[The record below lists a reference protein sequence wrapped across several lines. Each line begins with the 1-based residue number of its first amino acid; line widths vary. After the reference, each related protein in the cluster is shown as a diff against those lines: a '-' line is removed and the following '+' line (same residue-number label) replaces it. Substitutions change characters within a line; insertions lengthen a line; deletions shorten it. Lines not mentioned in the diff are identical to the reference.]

1 MKTLQ
6 VIPEVEART
15 ATLASPYPY
24 WITIFLG
31 AFLLFSVQL
40 VTGKYFLPWFGGTP
54 AMWTTCMFF
63 FQVLLL
69 TGYGYAHGLASH
81 LGARSQARLHVFLL
95 FGSLLVFAGLAT
107 AWKSPILP
115 SVGWRPL
122 GSDHPVWHVI
132 LLLSVS
138 AGLPY
143 FVLSTTGPLLQSWFV
158 RTHPGASP
166 YRLYAL
172 SNLGSLLGLL
182 SYPFLVEPWLPLR
195 IQARVWSLGFVF
207 YTVACAYCAWQVRHN
222 STADSVRQSNS
233 EESLDVPS
241 VLDRLIW
248 VGLAA
253 GASVMFLA
261 TTNQICQDVAVVPF
275 LWVLPLSIYLLS
287 FIISFDR
294 AKWYSRTAFH
304 ATFFVAIFAAC
315 CLLNGWAANRI
326 VLQISIYAA
335 ILFVSC
341 MVCHGELVRLKP
353 GPRHLTSFYLMVAL
367 GGAIGGVLVALV
379 FPHIF
384 SAFWEYQFGLWLCA
398 VLLFVVLMRGRDS
411 WLYSRR
417 LALPGLALA
426 AAMLPGVSSLPS
438 HSEGLFGKFFP
449 LLPLLAAL
457 YVLNRWGQRGYNPSR
472 SRVVPLYSAA
482 FLTMLAIV
490 LWLSAQDEVR
500 GAAWRAR
507 NFYGVLTVRELN
519 AEYPEARAYSL
530 HHGRIAHGFQF
541 RANDRRTLATGYHGL
556 ASGVGRA
563 WLEVQRS
570 HPAEPLRIGVIG
582 LGVGTLAAYARPD
595 DYVRFYEINP
605 DVITVANDERYFTY
619 LKDCAG
625 KLDVVLGDARL
636 SMESEIL
643 RRDFQH
649 FDLLAIDAFS
659 GDAVPV
665 HLLTQEAFE
674 IYLRSLSRE
683 GVIVV
688 NITNRALDFRPVL
701 TRVAE
706 HFALSYAHLHT
717 DGDGDVTVRSDW
729 VLVSRDPAFIDRVL
743 SPQEKTA
750 MNLAS
755 SSIGLPLWTDDYSNL
770 FRVLRP

>member
-1 MKTLQ
+1 MKRLQ
-6 VIPEVEART
+6 VIPEVEPRT

-24 WITIFLG
+24 WITICLG
-31 AFLLFSVQL
+31 AFLLFSLQL

-69 TGYGYAHGLASH
+69 AGYGYAHGLASRV
-81 LGARSQARLHVFLL
+81 GARSQARLHAFLL
-95 FGSLLVFAGLAT
+95 LGSLLVFAGLAT
-107 AWKSPILP
+107 AWKSPLLP
-115 SVGWRPL
+115 SVSWRPL
-122 GSDHPVWHVI
+122 DSEHPVWHVI

-207 YTVACAYCAWQVRHN
+207 YTVACAYCAGQVRHN
-222 STADSVRQSNS
+222 STADSVRQSNK
-233 EESLDVPS
+233 EETLDVPS
-241 VLDRLIW
+241 VSDRLIW

-261 TTNQICQDVAVVPF
+261 TTNQICQEVAVVPF
-275 LWVLPLSIYLLS
+275 LWVIPLSIYLLS

-304 ATFFVAIFAAC
+304 AAFFIGVFLAC
-315 CLLNGWAANRI
+315 CLLNGWVRNRI
-326 VLQISIYAA
+326 LLQIAIYSA

-353 GPRHLTSFYLMVAL
+353 GPRDLTSFYLMVAL
-367 GGAIGGVLVALV
+367 GGATGGVLVALV

-398 VLLFVVLMRGRDS
+398 ILLFVVLMRGRDS
-411 WLYSRR
+411 WLYSGRW
-417 LALPGLALA
+417 ALPALALA
-426 AAMLPGVSSLPS
+426 AAILPGIGSLPS

-449 LLPLLAAL
+449 VLPLLAAL

-472 SRVVPLYSAA
+472 FRAVPLYSAA

-500 GAAWRAR
+500 GTAWRAR

-541 RANDRRTLATGYHGL
+541 HAGDRRTLATGYYGL
-556 ASGVGRA
+556 TSGVGRA
-563 WLEVQRS
+563 LLEVQRS
-570 HPAEPLRIGVIG
+570 HPAEPVRIGVIG

-625 KLDVVLGDARL
+625 KVELVLGDARL
-636 SMESEIL
+636 SMESEAL

-649 FDLLAIDAFS
+649 FDLFAIDAFS
-659 GDAVPV
+659 GDAIPL
-665 HLLTQEAFE
+665 HLLTKEAFQ
-674 IYLRSLSRE
+674 IYLASLNPD

-688 NITNRALDFRPVL
+688 HITNRHLDLHPVL
-701 TRVAE
+701 HTVAG
-706 HFALSYAHLHT
+706 HFGLHYADLHT
-717 DGDGDVTVRSDW
+717 DGDGDVTTRSDW
-729 VLVSRDPAFIDRVL
+729 VLLSRDPAFLDRVL
-743 SPQEKTA
+743 SPQERTA
-750 MNLAS
+750 KDLAL

-770 FRVLRP
+770 FRVLKP